1 MRADGGTND
10 PTCPGFLEAVDF
22 DGLLVETQAVVLVR
36 EELLD
41 LVALITLE
49 LDHVSHALGVG
60 VVDDGAIASEF
71 LLDDLEDLLVVKL
84 LGNALDSRQCLTTIT
99 LLNADMD
106 VGFLG
111 LLGLS
116 CVLVGVGEGI
126 DGLEIFDGHK
136 LWFFGVTL
144 GEVVLDGG
152 ERQRPTYVS
161 LKFDP
166 GLLLWLKTESCVD

>member
-1 MRADGGTND
+1 MSRAS
-10 PTCPGFLEAVDF
+10 LEAVDL

-36 EELLD
+36 EEFLD
-41 LVALITLE
+41 LVALIALE
-49 LDHVSHALGVG
+49 LDHVSHALGVR
-60 VVDDGAIASEF
+60 VVNDGAIASEF

-84 LGNALDSRQCLTTIT
+84 LGNALDSGQGLTTIT

-136 LWFFGVTL
+136 LWFLGVTL
-144 GEVVLDGG
+144 GEVVFDDG
-152 ERQRPTYVS
+152 ERQRPTKCLAEVDAG
-161 LKFDP
+161 FDVGDLRSMRCENGRA
-166 GLLLWLKTESCVD
+166 GL